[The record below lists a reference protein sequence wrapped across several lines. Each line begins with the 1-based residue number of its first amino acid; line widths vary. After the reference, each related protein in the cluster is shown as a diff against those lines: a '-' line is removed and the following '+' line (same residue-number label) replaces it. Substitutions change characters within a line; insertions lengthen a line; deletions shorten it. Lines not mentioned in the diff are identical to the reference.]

1 MCVRV
6 RLFPQ
11 VALGMQDEGDG
22 LTLTPSPSSPFLSD
36 PYLLGAS
43 SVSPFPALQLLLPV
57 TCCAG
62 EDCLVS
68 PSCPRH
74 PEEGKVG
81 RPRGLFENA
90 GWVPFCTGLHG
101 ERQVGLDRGP
111 NEGQAVGGERPYFE
125 LSIKGYKTDPVILS
139 AQAPP
144 VPMPPRFALITSAF
158 VGGGLALHSSPL
170 LGWGVPGAAVPPASP
185 TSSPGSGQACTM
197 AFGSHEASPYS
208 RFLVPVHFGELWS
221 ERLGQVPPGVVWLS
235 PSLTRCRE

>member
-1 MCVRV
+1 MCLPPAPATLRKG
-6 RLFPQ
+6 RSDGPEAFLRTQGGSLF
-11 VALGMQDEGDG
+11 ALG
-22 LTLTPSPSSPFLSD
+22 S
-36 PYLLGAS
+36 
-43 SVSPFPALQLLLPV
+43 
-57 TCCAG
+57 
-62 EDCLVS
+62 
-68 PSCPRH
+68 
-74 PEEGKVG
+74 
-81 RPRGLFENA
+81 NA